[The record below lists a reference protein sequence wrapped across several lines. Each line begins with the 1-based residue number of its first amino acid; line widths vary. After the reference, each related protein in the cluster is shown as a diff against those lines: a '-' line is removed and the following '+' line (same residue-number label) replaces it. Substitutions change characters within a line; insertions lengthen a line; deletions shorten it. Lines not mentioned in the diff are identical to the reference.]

1 MSAALTDYAQGIM
14 QAHDA
19 ATGAMSDAVGH
30 AVRAGEL
37 LNQAKAGMTHGTFG
51 AFCAGLPFA
60 ETTARGYMRLARL
73 DPAKRQRVADM
84 PLRAALLALAEQR
97 TAETDSNEAPL
108 PIIIPLG
115 SVGTSMWR
123 GPANEVRWFEIHPV
137 LWPDGETIGLHYA
150 FAEIPENG
158 DAVCDSSRRPLRAA
172 TMSIEEL
179 AQGHGVPLDALMVIQ
194 GLPVLWQPEGRA

>member
-150 FAEIPENG
+150 FAEIPETG
-158 DAVCDSSRRPLRAA
+158 AAVCDSSRRPVRESAG
-172 TMSIEEL
+172 SSPPP
-179 AQGHGVPLDALMVIQ
+179 GS
-194 GLPVLWQPEGRA
+194 R

>member
-1 MSAALTDYAQGIM
+1 MSAALTDYVQSIA

-19 ATGAMSDAVGH
+19 ATGAMRDAVGH

-37 LNQAKAGMTHGTFG
+37 LTQAKAGMTHGTFG

-84 PLRAALLALAEQR
+84 PLRAALLALVEQR
-97 TAETDSNEAPL
+97 TADTDASENPL
-108 PIIIPLG
+108 RIMIPLG

-123 GPANEVRWFEIHPV
+123 GPANESRWFEIHPV

-150 FAEIPENG
+150 FAEIPMAG
-158 DAVCDSSRRPLRAA
+158 DAVCDSSRRSLRAA

-179 AQGHGVPLDALMVIQ
+179 AQGHGAPLDALMVIE
-194 GLPVLWQPEGRA
+194 GPPVLWQPKGRS